1 MPPKTSA
8 PSTPETKSSF
18 NALLITAS
26 LIGIFG
32 GFVAYLYATILHF
45 MLDLTWDHAR
55 PLAAGLLTQI
65 GLPGDPISL
74 VTVTTTGGLLV
85 GLCLKRFGVPGEI
98 AAVVNNI
105 HVENGKIPAK
115 QTPSMIATS
124 LVSITAGGSAG
135 PEAPLVQI
143 IGSTGSW
150 LGDRLDWMK
159 AHTRTLT
166 FCGMSAALGAFFGAP
181 LAGAV
186 FALEIPHRNGL
197 EYYEALV
204 PSIISAFF
212 SFWVFSALADHPH
225 PLYPLEWKV
234 PPITSELLLK
244 SILLG
249 VAGALAAILFMQL
262 FRLGRLLFQ
271 RLEKKRALLGAVGG
285 LLLGLLAIASPSQL
299 VSSTLF
305 WGEFQTREILL
316 QLNTTPLDA
325 SWIAPLAT
333 IAVLKML
340 AVSVTLNSGFRGGFI
355 FPLFFI
361 GGTAGAALSI
371 ATADWFPRPL
381 SIVCLMAATNVGVT
395 RTPISTTI
403 LLGTLTSLSVTP
415 LILAASLTAF
425 VLTNKIQLI
434 QSQRPRK
441 APNGYVW
448 RET

>member
-1 MPPKTSA
+1 MAEKTQLPTGRNA
-8 PSTPETKSSF
+8 KPSF
-18 NALLITAS
+18 NALLLTAS
-26 LIGIFG
+26 LIGTFG
-32 GFVAYLYATILHF
+32 GFVAYLYATVLHF
-45 MLDLTWDHAR
+45 MLGLTWDHAL
-55 PLAAGLLTQI
+55 PLASQLLAQI
-65 GLPGDPISL
+65 GLPGDALSL
-74 VTVTTTGGLLV
+74 LAVTTFGGLLV

-105 HVENGKIPAK
+105 HLEDGKIPTK
-115 QTPSMIATS
+115 QTPSMIVTS

-143 IGSTGSW
+143 IGSAGSW
-150 LGDRLDWMK
+150 LGDRLDWMR

-204 PSIISAFF
+204 PSIVSAFF
-212 SFWVFSALADHPH
+212 SYWIFNTLADHPH
-225 PLYPLEWKV
+225 PLFPLKWET
-234 PPITSELLLK
+234 PHIDSELLLK

-249 VAGALAAILFMQL
+249 AVGALAAILFMQL
-262 FRLGRLLFQ
+262 FRLAHLVLE
-271 RLEKKRALLGAVGG
+271 RLEKRRALLGACGG

-299 VSSTLF
+299 SSSTLF
-305 WGEFQTREILL
+305 WGEFQMREILL
-316 QLNTTPLDA
+316 QLGAAELNS
-325 SWIAPLAT
+325 SWFAPLAA
-333 IAVLKML
+333 IAFLKML

-371 ATADWFPRPL
+371 ATAGWLPLPL
-381 SIVCLMAATNVGVT
+381 SIVCLMAAANVGVT

-403 LLGTLTSLSVTP
+403 LLGTLTSLSLTP
-415 LILAASLTAF
+415 LVLAASLTAF

-434 QSQRPRK
+434 HSQRPRK
-441 APNGYVW
+441 TPSGYVW